1 MMNLKCISILLFAV
15 KI

>member
-1 MMNLKCISILLFAV
+1 MMNLKCIFILQFAV